1 MEFFN
6 IEKFDALTKDMYA
19 PAYPLIARQIVD
31 RTGITE
37 GNCLDIGTGCGYLGI
52 ALAKI
57 TALRVRLFDIAPQ
70 ALCRAAQ
77 NAAEAGL
84 PGRLE
89 TLQGDVQ
96 HIPLPENSIDL
107 AVSRASMMFWPD
119 MSDALREICR
129 ILVPGGC
136 AYIGGGFGTDALN
149 ASIQEKREG
158 LHIDWHDLTKLVV
171 KKYTPET
178 LAEEA
183 QKVHRGQYRIFTEGG
198 LWLLLRK
205 EADPSGQSLR
215 DQAQRSQS
223 NSVQ

>member
-1 MEFFN
+1 MAGEAPRAS
-6 IEKFDALTKDMYA
+6 KALAVKLVTTLLVMLTTRGFSWRIRQISAKTAAARDMYA

-84 PGRLE
+84 SGRLE

-119 MSDALREICR
+119 MADL
-129 ILVPGGC
+129 LVADLKRC
-136 AYIGGGFGTDALN
+136 LAYFAKNPVTHSLG
-149 ASIQEKREG
+149 E
-158 LHIDWHDLTKLVV
+158 
-171 KKYTPET
+171 
-178 LAEEA
+178 
-183 QKVHRGQYRIFTEGG
+183 
-198 LWLLLRK
+198 K
-205 EADPSGQSLR
+205 EAGGYSH
-215 DQAQRSQS
+215 A
-223 NSVQ
+223 